1 MTTQMPSLLYIIMR
15 KITRVNVPIK
25 KLKRKNFNITRITP
39 VIAAFPLRITAI
51 ILKIINTLD
60 IKQDNL
66 DGNL

>member
-15 KITRVNVPIK
+15 KITLVNVPIK

-51 ILKIINTLD
+51 ILKIIYTLD